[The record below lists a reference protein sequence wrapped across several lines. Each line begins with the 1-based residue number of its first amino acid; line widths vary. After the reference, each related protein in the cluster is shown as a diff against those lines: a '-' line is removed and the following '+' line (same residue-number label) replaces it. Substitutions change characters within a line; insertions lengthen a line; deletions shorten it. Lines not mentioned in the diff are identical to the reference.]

1 MHGWR
6 AAHEAWHDLCSG
18 GTQVKELVKLIRTLA
33 WTALAAAI
41 YQELRKP
48 PEARTWNGKVAGVV
62 PYDFRIPT
70 LDRLREAYWAPDN
83 DQVFSERVFG
93 LGWAV
98 NIPVAARKLSEI
110 ASQYAESSADLRRRV
125 AQRDEP
131 RALGDSSRAPRD
143 AP

>member
-1 MHGWR
+1 MK
-6 AAHEAWHDLCSG
+6 D
-18 GTQVKELVKLIRTLA
+18 LVKLIRTLA
-33 WTALAAAI
+33 WTAFAAAI

-70 LDRLREAYWAPDN
+70 LDRLREAYWAPDS
-83 DQVFSERVFG
+83 DLVFSEKVFG
-93 LGWAV
+93 VGWAV

-110 ASQYAESSADLRRRV
+110 VSQYAESSADLRRRV
-125 AQRDEP
+125 ARQGEP
-131 RALGDSSRAPRD
+131 RPLRDSSRAPRD